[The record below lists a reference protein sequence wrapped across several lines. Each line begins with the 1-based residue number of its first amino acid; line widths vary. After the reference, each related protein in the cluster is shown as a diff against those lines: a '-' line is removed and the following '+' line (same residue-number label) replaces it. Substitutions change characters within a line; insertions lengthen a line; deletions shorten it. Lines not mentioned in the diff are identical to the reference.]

1 MSEAP
6 EPVGE
11 KVVVVARLP
20 VALGAFLKL
29 AGAVRSGGEA
39 KERIVGGEVRVN
51 GTVERRR
58 GTSLVAGDRVA
69 VGPLRLRV
77 DGAPS
82 RA

>member
-6 EPVGE
+6 EAMGQRGVA
-11 KVVVVARLP
+11 VARLP

-51 GTVERRR
+51 GAVERRR
-58 GTSLVAGDRVA
+58 GTALVAGDRVA
-69 VGPLRLRV
+69 VGGLCLRV
-77 DGAPS
+77 DGAPP